1 MIKSNKFVQ
10 SLFTTPTFYNS
21 KKLNLNL
28 VPKRWLDLVRYFQFD
43 SIFNRINEISLLT
56 FEPGV
61 ECWQKVLLLGFLIR
75 CYRIENVLWD
85 LVAFTII
92 LSPEFYSLTCLSAII
107 SLFCASNFS
116 SNFSSESKSLESS
129 ESESSESINFQ
140 DYFRNF
146 QDWIDIIN
154 VWG

>member
-1 MIKSNKFVQ
+1 MIKSNKFAR
-10 SLFTTPTFYNS
+10 SLSTTPTFYNS
-21 KKLNLNL
+21 KKLKLNL
-28 VPKRWLDLVRYFQFD
+28 VPKRWLDLERYFQFD

-75 CYRIENVLWD
+75 CYQIENALWD

-129 ESESSESINFQ
+129 ESESSESINVQ